1 MAKNLFIDASH
12 PSQTRVVLKS
22 ENDIEDYEYEGKNNN
37 LIKNNI
43 YLGKV
48 SRIEPS
54 LQAAFIDFGRERHG
68 FLSFNDIQSDY
79 YQIPQSDIE
88 LIKKEEEETRIELQ
102 KQSEIEEKNLDEKD
116 FEEKILEPENK
127 LQISDEENQVG
138 EKNLDLKKN
147 NFPIRKKKYKIQ
159 EVIKPNQV
167 ILVQVLKDERGLKG
181 AALTTFI
188 SIAGKYTVLMPNT
201 PKGGGISR
209 KIFNPIERKKIRQIL
224 NLIDI
229 PKEMGLIVRTAGSNK
244 TKNDIENDLKNSI
257 NSWEGIKKKA
267 MDSLAPSIIFQESDI
282 IKRSIRDMVD
292 DEVQNIFV
300 EGNEGYQKAKMYI
313 KQLMPKQ
320 IKKVKKYRD
329 KNPLFFKN
337 NIETKLYEI
346 YKTEVKLKSGGYL
359 VINPTEALVSIDVN
373 SGKSIKQRNVEN
385 TAFDTNLEA
394 AEEISRQIKIRDLS
408 GLIIIDF
415 IDMHNFS
422 NRRQV
427 ERKLKEKCRKDR
439 ARIQIGRIT
448 HFGLLEMSRQRLR
461 ESNVKWVMSLTNE
474 SQSFKILKLA
484 EIKCLE
490 NKSKEILIYLNK
502 KILDFLSKNSEEDIL
517 FFQGVSPVVGGT
529 EAEATAKAAE
539 YIDQFSTEGSLAHL
553 SGGIGIDMGV
563 VDLDQPLDT
572 INPQSMRGFIK
583 SLIESAPD
591 KKRTFRDLIRNRM
604 AGQFL
609 TGTPEQIAD
618 ALEEW
623 QQRGVDGFNIVY
635 SVTPGTFMDFI
646 DGVVPVLQSRGLV
659 QREYSPGPLR
669 EKIFGD
675 PKLPDRHIGARYR
688 QLS

>member
-1 MAKNLFIDASH
+1 MPKNLFIDASH
-12 PSQTRVVLKS
+12 PNQTRVVLKS

-54 LQAAFIDFGRERHG
+54 LQAAFVDFGRERHG

-79 YQIPQSDIE
+79 YQLPKSDIE
-88 LIKKEEEETRIELQ
+88 KLKKEEEETRVELQ
-102 KQSEIEEKNLDEKD
+102 KQSEIQEKNLEEKD
-116 FEEKILEPENK
+116 LEEKILEPENK
-127 LQISDEENQVG
+127 IETPEEYNQTNG
-138 EKNLDLKKN
+138 KN
-147 NFPIRKKKYKIQ
+147 NEVNNNFSIKKKRYKIQ

-181 AALTTFI
+181 AALSTFI

-201 PKGGGISR
+201 AKGGGISR
-209 KIFNPIERKKIRQIL
+209 KIFNPIERKKIREIL
-224 NLIDI
+224 NHIEI

-257 NSWEGIKKKA
+257 TSWEEIKKKA
-267 MDSLAPSIIFQESDI
+267 MDSLAPSLIFEESDI

-292 DEVQNIFV
+292 DDVQNIFV
-300 EGNEGYQKAKMYI
+300 EGNDGYQKAKLYI

-320 IKKVKKYRD
+320 LKKVKKYRD
-329 KNPLFFKN
+329 KIPLFFKN
-337 NIETKLYEI
+337 NIEGKLYEI

-373 SGKSIKQRNVEN
+373 SGKSIKQKNVES
-385 TAFDTNLEA
+385 TALDTNLEA
-394 AEEISRQIKIRDLS
+394 AEEIARQIKIRDLS

-461 ESNVKWVMSLTNE
+461 ESNVKWTMSLTND
-474 SQSFKILKLA
+474 SQALKILKLV

-490 NKSKEILIYLNK
+490 NKSKEIVVSLNK
-502 KILDFLSKNSEEDIL
+502 KIIDFLSKNSEDDIL
-517 FFQGVSPVVGGT
+517 FFQNKNKVKISFKEELNFGINDYKL
-529 EAEATAKAAE
+529 EFKAKNNKIIE
-539 YIDQFSTEGSLAHL
+539 
-553 SGGIGIDMGV
+553 
-563 VDLDQPLDT
+563 T
-572 INPQSMRGFIK
+572 IQSEIIIK
-583 SLIESAPD
+583 SESNIIKFED
-591 KKRTFRDLIRNRM
+591 KKKKFKKSF
-604 AGQFL
+604 Q
-609 TGTPEQIAD
+609 
-618 ALEEW
+618 
-623 QQRGVDGFNIVY
+623 
-635 SVTPGTFMDFI
+635 
-646 DGVVPVLQSRGLV
+646 
-659 QREYSPGPLR
+659 
-669 EKIFGD
+669 KK
-675 PKLPDRHIGARYR
+675 PKKKFYKKYKKKTK
-688 QLS
+688 